1 MELYG
6 RHLISKAFKKK
17 VCHKIMILLF
27 QDECSVWWDINN
39 IILIHF
45 ISKTVLRIY
54 PKYKTYLRQGS
65 LLGEV
70 LADQQPGVS
79 PLDIEVSVE
88 GDAEVLVGHLGDVL
102 DVHADGD
109 EGGLGLQ
116 GQVVLLVVGWDA
128 DSLATP
134 HCTDQVPPGVWGSTW
149 SSTHVLWKATFRR
162 N

>member
-1 MELYG
+1 MSWSFMADIWSQKLLRRKFVTKLWFSYSKMNAVSDET
-6 RHLISKAFKKK
+6 LIRSSYFTSF
-17 VCHKIMILLF
+17 I
-27 QDECSVWWDINN
+27 QD
-39 IILIHF
+39 
-45 ISKTVLRIY
+45 
-54 PKYKTYLRQGS
+54 KTYLRQGS

-88 GDAEVLVGHLGDVL
+88 GDAEVLVRHLGDVL

-134 HCTDQVPPGVWGSTW
+134 HCTDQVPPGVWWSTW
-149 SSTHVLWKATFRR
+149 SSTQVLWKATFRR

>member
-1 MELYG
+1 MN
-6 RHLISKAFKKK
+6 
-17 VCHKIMILLF
+17 VIL
-27 QDECSVWWDINN
+27 D
-39 IILIHF
+39 
-45 ISKTVLRIY
+45 
-54 PKYKTYLRQGS
+54 KTYLRQGS

-79 PLDIEVSVE
+79 PLDVEVSVE

-128 DSLATP
+128 DTLATS
-134 HCTDQVPPGVWGSTW
+134 HCTDQVSPGV
-149 SSTHVLWKATFRR
+149 
-162 N
+162 

>member
-1 MELYG
+1 
-6 RHLISKAFKKK
+6 
-17 VCHKIMILLF
+17 MILLF
-27 QDECSVWWDINN
+27 QDECSVWWDINK

-45 ISKTVLRIY
+45 ISDFSLWMYILDE
-54 PKYKTYLRQGS
+54 TYLRQGS
-65 LLGEV
+65 FLGEV

-79 PLDIEVSVE
+79 PLDVEVSVE

-128 DSLATP
+128 DPLATS
-134 HCTDQVPPGVWGSTW
+134 HCTDQVPPGV
-149 SSTHVLWKATFRR
+149 
-162 N
+162 

>member
-1 MELYG
+1 MNAVSDET
-6 RHLISKAFKKK
+6 LIRS
-17 VCHKIMILLF
+17 
-27 QDECSVWWDINN
+27 SY
-39 IILIHF
+39 F
-45 ISKTVLRIY
+45 ISFIQD
-54 PKYKTYLRQGS
+54 KTYLRQGS

-134 HCTDQVPPGVWGSTW
+134 HRTDQVPPGV
-149 SSTHVLWKATFRR
+149 
-162 N
+162 